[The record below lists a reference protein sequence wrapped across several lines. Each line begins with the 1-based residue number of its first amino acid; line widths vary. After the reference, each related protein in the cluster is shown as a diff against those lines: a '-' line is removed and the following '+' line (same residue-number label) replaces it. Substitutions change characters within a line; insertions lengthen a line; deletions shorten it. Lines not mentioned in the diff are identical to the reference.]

1 MFLKVILNDFKNKG
15 FFNYISNVKRGLR
28 IQINVLRALIYREFI
43 GRASLVKFG
52 YLGILIEPL
61 GVMAIFLVIFT
72 LIRTRGG
79 ASDELGVLLFLITG
93 IVIYTL
99 FNAIAIR
106 SMNSMDA
113 NSSLFFYRQVQ
124 PIDTVYSRTIVEVV
138 IYSLVFIILVT
149 IAFLIRESFILDDFA
164 LLIVSFISIS
174 IFSMGI
180 GIFLMI
186 ATFRYEWVKSV
197 VQFLLR
203 PLWFMS
209 GVFFSLNDL
218 PQNIRPY
225 LSWNPIL
232 QSIEI
237 ARHSF
242 SNSYLLNESVSLTYL
257 IQTSLVVL
265 TISLWLYDKNHR
277 ILRTK

>member
-1 MFLKVILNDFKNKG
+1 MFLKVMLNDFKNKG
-15 FFNYISNVKRGLR
+15 FFNYILNVKRGLR

-61 GVMAIFLVIFT
+61 GVMAIFLTIFT
-72 LIRTRGG
+72 VIRTRG
-79 ASDELGVLLFLITG
+79 ANEELGVLLFLITG

-113 NSSLFFYRQVQ
+113 NESLFFYRQVQ

-138 IYSLVFIILVT
+138 IYSVVFIILVT
-149 IAFLIRESFILDDFA
+149 IAYLIRESFIMSDFA

-203 PLWFMS
+203 PLWFIS
-209 GVFFSLNDL
+209 GVFFSLNDI

-232 QSIEI
+232 QSIEL

-242 SNSYLLNESVSLTYL
+242 SEAYLLNESVSLTYL
-257 IQTSLVVL
+257 IQVSLVVL

>member
-15 FFNYISNVKRGLR
+15 FFKYILNVKRGLR

-61 GVMAIFLVIFT
+61 GVMAIFLTIFT
-72 LIRTRGG
+72 VIRTRG
-79 ASDELGVLLFLITG
+79 ANEELGVLLFLITG

-113 NSSLFFYRQVQ
+113 NESLFFYRQVQ

-138 IYSLVFIILVT
+138 IYSVVFIILVI
-149 IAFLIRESFILDDFA
+149 IAYLIRETFIMSDFA

-232 QSIEI
+232 QSIEL

-242 SNSYLLNESVSLTYL
+242 SESYLLNESVSLTYL
-257 IQTSLVVL
+257 IQVSLVVL

>member
-15 FFNYISNVKRGLR
+15 FFNYILNVKRGLR
-28 IQINVLRALIYREFI
+28 IQTNVLRALIYREFI

-72 LIRTRGG
+72 LIRTRG
-79 ASDELGVLLFLITG
+79 ANEELGVLLFLITG

-138 IYSLVFIILVT
+138 IYSVVFIILVT
-149 IAFLIRESFILDDFA
+149 IAFLIRESFIMSDFA

-174 IFSMGI
+174 IFSLGV

-203 PLWFMS
+203 PLWFIS
-209 GVFFSLNDL
+209 GVFFSLNDI

-232 QSIEI
+232 QSIELT
-237 ARHSF
+237 RHSF
-242 SNSYLLNESVSLTYL
+242 SKSYLLNESVSLAYL
-257 IQTSLVVL
+257 IQISLFVL
-265 TISLWLYDKNHR
+265 TVSLWLYDKNHR

>member
-15 FFNYISNVKRGLR
+15 FFNYILNVKRGLR

-61 GVMAIFLVIFT
+61 GVMAIFLTIFT
-72 LIRTRGG
+72 VIRTRG
-79 ASDELGVLLFLITG
+79 ASEELGVLLFLITG

-113 NSSLFFYRQVQ
+113 NESLFFYRQVQ

-138 IYSLVFIILVT
+138 IYSVVFIILVI
-149 IAFLIRESFILDDFA
+149 IAYLIRESFIMSDFA
-164 LLIVSFISIS
+164 LLIVSFILIS

-203 PLWFMS
+203 PLWFIS
-209 GVFFSLNDL
+209 GVFFSLNDI

-232 QSIEI
+232 QSIEL

-242 SNSYLLNESVSLTYL
+242 SESYLLNESVSLTYL
-257 IQTSLVVL
+257 IQVSLVVF
-265 TISLWLYDKNHR
+265 TVSLWLYDKNQR

>member
-1 MFLKVILNDFKNKG
+1 MFLRVILNDFKNKG
-15 FFNYISNVKRGLR
+15 FFNYTLNVKKGLR
-28 IQINVLRALIYREFI
+28 VQINVLRALIYREFI

-61 GVMAIFLVIFT
+61 GVMAIFLTIFT
-72 LIRTRGG
+72 VIRTRGT
-79 ASDELGVLLFLITG
+79 SEELGVLLFLISG
-93 IVIYTL
+93 IVLYTL

-124 PIDTVYSRTIVEVV
+124 PIDTIYSRTIVEVV
-138 IYSLVFIILVT
+138 IYSVVFIILVT
-149 IAFLIRESFILDDFA
+149 IAFLIRESFIMSDFA
-164 LLIVSFISIS
+164 LLIVSFISLS

-209 GVFFSLNDL
+209 GVFFSLNDI

-232 QSIEI
+232 QSIELT
-237 ARHSF
+237 RHSF
-242 SNSYLLNESVSLTYL
+242 SESYLLNESVSLTYL
-257 IQTSLVVL
+257 IHISLVVL
-265 TISLWLYDKNHR
+265 TISLWLYNKNLR
-277 ILRTK
+277 ILRTQ

>member
-15 FFNYISNVKRGLR
+15 FFNYILNVKRGLR
-28 IQINVLRALIYREFI
+28 IQTNVLRALIYREFI

-72 LIRTRGG
+72 LIRTRG
-79 ASDELGVLLFLITG
+79 ANEELGVLLFLITG

-138 IYSLVFIILVT
+138 IYSVVFIILVT
-149 IAFLIRESFILDDFA
+149 IAFLIRESFIMSDFA

-174 IFSMGI
+174 IFSMGV

-203 PLWFMS
+203 PLWFIS
-209 GVFFSLNDL
+209 GVFFSLNDI

-232 QSIEI
+232 QSIELT
-237 ARHSF
+237 RHSF
-242 SNSYLLNESVSLTYL
+242 SKSYLLNESVSLAYL
-257 IQTSLVVL
+257 IQISLFVL
-265 TISLWLYDKNHR
+265 TVSLWLYDKNHR

>member
-1 MFLKVILNDFKNKG
+1 MVLKVILNDFKNKG
-15 FFNYISNVKRGLR
+15 FFNYILNVKRGLR

-61 GVMAIFLVIFT
+61 GVMAIFLTIFT
-72 LIRTRGG
+72 VIRTRG
-79 ASDELGVLLFLITG
+79 ASEELGVLLFLITG

-113 NSSLFFYRQVQ
+113 NESLFFYRQVQ

-138 IYSLVFIILVT
+138 IYSVVFIILVI
-149 IAFLIRESFILDDFA
+149 IAYLIRESFIMSDFA
-164 LLIVSFISIS
+164 LLIVSFILIS

-203 PLWFMS
+203 PLWFIS
-209 GVFFSLNDL
+209 GVFFSLNDI

-232 QSIEI
+232 QSIEL

-242 SNSYLLNESVSLTYL
+242 SESYLLNESVSLTYL
-257 IQTSLVVL
+257 IQVSLVVL

>member
-15 FFNYISNVKRGLR
+15 FFNYILNVKRGLR
-28 IQINVLRALIYREFI
+28 IQTNVLRALIYREFI

-72 LIRTRGG
+72 LIRTRG
-79 ASDELGVLLFLITG
+79 ANEELGVLLFLITG

-138 IYSLVFIILVT
+138 IYSVVFIILVT
-149 IAFLIRESFILDDFA
+149 IAFLIRESFILEDFA
-164 LLIVSFISIS
+164 LLFVSFISIS
-174 IFSMGI
+174 IFSLGI

-203 PLWFMS
+203 PLWFIS
-209 GVFFSLNDL
+209 GVFFSLNDI

-232 QSIEI
+232 QSIELT
-237 ARHSF
+237 RHSF
-242 SNSYLLNESVSLTYL
+242 SKSYLLNESVSLAYL
-257 IQTSLVVL
+257 IQISLFVL
-265 TISLWLYDKNHR
+265 TVSLWLYDKNHR

>member
-1 MFLKVILNDFKNKG
+1 MVLKVILNDFKNKG
-15 FFNYISNVKRGLR
+15 FFNYILNVKRGLR

-61 GVMAIFLVIFT
+61 GVMAIFLTIFT
-72 LIRTRGG
+72 VIRTRG
-79 ASDELGVLLFLITG
+79 ASEELGVLLFLITG

-113 NSSLFFYRQVQ
+113 NESLFFYRQVQ

-138 IYSLVFIILVT
+138 IYSVVFIILVI
-149 IAFLIRESFILDDFA
+149 IAYLIRESFIMSDFA
-164 LLIVSFISIS
+164 LLIVSFILIS

-203 PLWFMS
+203 PLWFIS
-209 GVFFSLNDL
+209 GVFFSLNDI

-232 QSIEI
+232 QSIEL

-242 SNSYLLNESVSLTYL
+242 SETYLLNESVSLTYL
-257 IQTSLVVL
+257 IQVSLVVF
-265 TISLWLYDKNHR
+265 TVSLWLYDKNHR